1 MAYGNRGHFNMLMH
15 LLHLS
20 DTLISMVPIC
30 MSIYRR
36 LIVIGKYL
44 DGKFIA
50 GKLVRFIGSK
60 NKWENA
66 TIIPI

>member
-1 MAYGNRGHFNMLMH
+1 MKMSKNPSIIYVIH
-15 LLHLS
+15 LYLY
-20 DTLISMVPIC
+20 

-44 DGKFIA
+44 NGKFIA

-66 TIIPI
+66 TIIPIQRHQIDI